1 MAVESYC
8 YKSCRGILKIH
19 RVTTQSYQATNI
31 YGKQAITFGDFEL
44 QRVYKN
50 KFYERTRQQMAPNE
64 QETFSQQT
72 AKNESDV
79 VPYKDYKIGNNR
91 VTLRHYRMLS
101 SHLIKLELK
110 YT

>member
-1 MAVESYC
+1 MEPADERVIKYMAVESYC

-50 KFYERTRQQMAPNE
+50 KFYERTKTTKQPGLLGMV
-64 QETFSQQT
+64 S
-72 AKNESDV
+72 
-79 VPYKDYKIGNNR
+79 
-91 VTLRHYRMLS
+91 
-101 SHLIKLELK
+101 
-110 YT
+110 